1 VGDGHGDPQAQSWH
15 RDGAGSGGGGKKQL
29 IEQAYEQAEAA
40 GLEWWNED
48 EAGPSQAI
56 AQPGEDWHP
65 VGQPPLL
72 PHEDQRAGRAKLLTL
87 FRRATGLVR
96 AKGVLSGPHV
106 VLHPWLK
113 EQLLQA
119 LAQIEKKHPSETR
132 PSEAQRRV

>member
-1 VGDGHGDPQAQSWH
+1 MKPGPLKPLPNLGRTGILVG
-15 RDGAGSGGGGKKQL
+15 K
-29 IEQAYEQAEAA
+29 
-40 GLEWWNED
+40 
-48 EAGPSQAI
+48 
-56 AQPGEDWHP
+56 
-65 VGQPPLL
+65 PPLL